1 MINQVSYKTLRI
13 QRSHWMILYLKR
25 HNFHDLCKYIQ
36 IKDAFHSATTGFSIL
51 VLRDRRGTSVETFGL
66 IYTKTWSPLLE
77 PFWQR
82 WFVTCGSWL
91 ALLPHS
97 EKVEGSQNGNLVFL
111 WPCDE
116 PEGATC
122 LRPMTVIA
130 SRKPCNC
137 ECRGGASVA
146 DGLMD
151 GWFVPRPCKQGTC
164 VFGAWIWVLL
174 DWSLDSSECENKSDM
189 SR

>member
-1 MINQVSYKTLRI
+1 MMNQVSYKTLRI

-36 IKDAFHSATTGFSIL
+36 VKDAFHSATTGFSIL
-51 VLRDRRGTSVETFGL
+51 VLRDRLGTSVETFGL

-116 PEGATC
+116 PEGANLPSPYDSDSLHKTLQVWVQGGSEC
-122 LRPMTVIA
+122 
-130 SRKPCNC
+130 SRWI
-137 ECRGGASVA
+137 
-146 DGLMD
+146 D
-151 GWFVPRPCKQGTC
+151 GWMICTT
-164 VFGAWIWVLL
+164 AL
-174 DWSLDSSECENKSDM
+174 
-189 SR
+189 